1 MVTVEEKPGTVSWI
15 LGNMPLVAIIEGGFL
30 VIFGFTAYI
39 YSGQASVTALIPSIF
54 GLGIL
59 VPGYVAYYKPDIAKH
74 AMHVTAVFALLGT
87 LGSLDS
93 ILGFLDGEYSLAN
106 ISKGVLLIICGEY
119 LYFCILSFRAAR
131 IKREQEAQNQQ

>member
-1 MVTVEEKPGTVSWI
+1 MEEKPGNISWI
-15 LGNMPLVAIIEGGFL
+15 LGNMPFVAIIEGGFL
-30 VIFGFTAYI
+30 VLFGIIAYF
-39 YSGQASVTALIPSIF
+39 YSGQSSFTALIPSIF

-59 VPGYVAYYKPDIAKH
+59 IPGYVAYYNSEIAKH

-106 ISKGVLLIICGEY
+106 ISKAVLLIICGEY

-131 IKREQEAQNQQ
+131 IKREQETLQQ

>member
-1 MVTVEEKPGTVSWI
+1 MTTIEERPGTMSWI
-15 LGNMPLVAIIEGGFL
+15 LGNMPFVAIIEGGFL
-30 VIFGFTAYI
+30 VLFGIIAYI

-59 VPGYVAYYKPDIAKH
+59 VPGYVAYYNSEMAKH
-74 AMHVTAVFALLGT
+74 AMHVTAVFALIGI

-131 IKREQEAQNQQ
+131 IKREQEALQK

>member
-1 MVTVEEKPGTVSWI
+1 MEKKPGNISWI
-15 LGNMPLVAIIEGGFL
+15 LGNMPFVAIIEGGFL
-30 VIFGFTAYI
+30 VLFGIIAYF
-39 YSGQASVTALIPSIF
+39 YSGQSSFTALIPSIF

-59 VPGYVAYYKPDIAKH
+59 IPGYVAYYNSEIAKH

-93 ILGFLDGEYSLAN
+93 VLGFLDGEYSLAN

-131 IKREQEAQNQQ
+131 IKREQEALQ